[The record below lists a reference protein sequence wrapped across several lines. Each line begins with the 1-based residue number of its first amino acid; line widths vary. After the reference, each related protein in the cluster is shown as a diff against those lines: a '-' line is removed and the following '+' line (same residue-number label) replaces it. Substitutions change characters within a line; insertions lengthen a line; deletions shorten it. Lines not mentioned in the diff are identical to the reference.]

1 MEKNTKDQKREKC
14 MVIETANMKEK
25 LQANIATTNFFR
37 DAAFFY
43 FGMKMQWA
51 KKFFITIGKV
61 TMCYQFH
68 GG

>member
-43 FGMKMQWA
+43 FGMKMQ
-51 KKFFITIGKV
+51 
-61 TMCYQFH
+61 
-68 GG
+68 